1 MQNRDVFSED
11 YYSFLYE
18 VNIGMDLLQKLCV
31 SLVMDFVFFK
41 QIIFHFQLT
50 NANSGPVSRN
60 PEDQEQMNTES
71 VKLAIHFL
79 FNTYYHVKWGGVD
92 DGGGGGED
100 DGDRIMED
108 IVNSATGYRT
118 G

>member
-1 MQNRDVFSED
+1 
-11 YYSFLYE
+11 
-18 VNIGMDLLQKLCV
+18 
-31 SLVMDFVFFK
+31 
-41 QIIFHFQLT
+41 
-50 NANSGPVSRN
+50 
-60 PEDQEQMNTES
+60 MNTES

-79 FNTYYHVKWGGVD
+79 FNTYYHVKWGEVD
-92 DGGGGGED
+92 DDGGGGED

>member
-1 MQNRDVFSED
+1 
-11 YYSFLYE
+11 
-18 VNIGMDLLQKLCV
+18 
-31 SLVMDFVFFK
+31 
-41 QIIFHFQLT
+41 
-50 NANSGPVSRN
+50 
-60 PEDQEQMNTES
+60 MNTES

-92 DGGGGGED
+92 DGGGGED

>member
-1 MQNRDVFSED
+1 MAWICCKGYMS
-11 YYSFLYE
+11 
-18 VNIGMDLLQKLCV
+18 LL
-31 SLVMDFVFFK
+31 SWTSPFK
-41 QIIFHFQLT
+41 QTLFHFQLT

-100 DGDRIMED
+100 DDHLQPWGCP
-108 IVNSATGYRT
+108 
-118 G
+118 